1 MVKNTVVNSYHSDC
15 NATKVKPT
23 FYSNWL
29 CDCQN
34 FRILKMLLSVHNN
47 SADSRL
53 IWQGAVPC
61 GPFRSLICTL
71 RLFLMLYMRPAALSV
86 RVSASVCACMSE
98 SRLKDF

>member
-61 GPFRSLICTL
+61 GPFRSLICAL
-71 RLFLMLYMRPAALSV
+71 QLFSTLYMCARRPFLFASLSP
-86 RVSASVCACMSE
+86 SVC
-98 SRLKDF
+98 L